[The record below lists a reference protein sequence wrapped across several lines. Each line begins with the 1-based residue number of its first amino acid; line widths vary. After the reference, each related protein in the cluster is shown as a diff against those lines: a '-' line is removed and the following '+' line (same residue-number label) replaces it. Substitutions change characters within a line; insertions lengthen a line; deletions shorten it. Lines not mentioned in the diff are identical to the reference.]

1 MAKVG
6 VVYGTNA
13 GDTKVVAE
21 YIAKNF
27 DSEIINAKEL
37 TLDFLNSYDKLI
49 FAASTHGHGDLQK
62 DFKAKLDIIAEAE
75 FGGKTLALVG
85 VGGQVKHPTTFLDG
99 LVEFLPHIRGVKLVG
114 ATDID
119 GYAFKNSLS
128 FINGKFIGLAIDY
141 KNDKDWQA
149 RADKWVEFI
158 KSEF

>member
-6 VVYGTNA
+6 IVYGSNA

-21 YIAKNF
+21 YIGQGF
-27 DSEIINAKEL
+27 DSEVIDAKDL
-37 TLDFLNSYDKLI
+37 TIDFLIKYDKLI
-49 FAASTHGHGDLQK
+49 FAASTHGHGELQK
-62 DFKAKLDIIAEAE
+62 DFRAKLDIIAEAE

-99 LVEFLPHIRGVKLVG
+99 LVEFLPLIRGAKLVG

-119 GYAFKNSLS
+119 GYVFKNSLS

-149 RADKWVEFI
+149 RADKWIESI